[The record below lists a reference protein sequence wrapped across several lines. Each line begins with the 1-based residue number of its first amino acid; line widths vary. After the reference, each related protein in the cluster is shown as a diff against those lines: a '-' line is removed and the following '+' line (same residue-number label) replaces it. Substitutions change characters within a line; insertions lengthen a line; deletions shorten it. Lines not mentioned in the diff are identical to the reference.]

1 MAIAKSTMLL
11 YAITDRTWLGERT
24 LTEQV
29 QDALEGGV
37 SLLQYREKHL
47 EGEAKIAQAK
57 EILALCRKYDVPLI
71 INDDPLLAKEIGA
84 DGVHVGQKDMAP
96 EKVRQI
102 IGPEMVLGV
111 SARTVEQALA
121 AQAAGADYLGSGAVF
136 HTGTK
141 GDARALSHEVLRE
154 ICGSVEI
161 PVVAIGGI
169 DENNIVQLENTG
181 IAGVAVVSAIFS
193 KEDVTK
199 AARTL
204 AEIVNSRIVRPRE

>member
-11 YAITDRTWLGERT
+11 YAITDRTWLGEQT

-47 EGEAKIAQAK
+47 EGETKIAQAK

-102 IGPEMVLGV
+102 IGPDMVLGV

-141 GDARALSHEVLRE
+141 GDARALSHDVLRE

-169 DENNIVQLENTG
+169 TTENAPQLAGTG
-181 IAGVAVVSAIFS
+181 ISGIAVISGIFAS
-193 KEDVTK
+193 EDVKGAAAELRSIAKQITK
-199 AARTL
+199 
-204 AEIVNSRIVRPRE
+204 